1 MENPLS
7 LVKQTRTVWNRELER
22 PVVEVQVEVNGA
34 PKSWIPLELLVAL
47 ANLNP
52 NQNEQ
57 EDKTAVGTTTN

>member
-47 ANLNP
+47 ANLN
-52 NQNEQ
+52 QNERSN
-57 EDKTAVGTTTN
+57 ETVVSTTTD

>member
-7 LVKQTRTVWNRELER
+7 IVKQTRTVWNRELER
-22 PVVEVQVEVNGA
+22 PVVEVQVEVSGA
-34 PKSWIPLELLVAL
+34 PKSWIPMELLEAL

>member
-7 LVKQTRTVWNRELER
+7 LVKRTRTVWNRELER
-22 PVVEVQVEVNGA
+22 PVVEVQVEVKGA

-57 EDKTAVGTTTN
+57 EDETVVGTTAD

>member
-22 PVVEVQVEVNGA
+22 PIVEVQVEVPGA

-47 ANLNP
+47 ANLN
-52 NQNEQ
+52 QSELSG
-57 EDKTAVGTTTN
+57 KTINR